1 MNAVVVQQLGYQFAG
16 SESRAIVGISFE
28 LEEASWTL
36 VAGRTGSG
44 KTTLL
49 RALCGLIPHHA
60 SGAMR
65 GTVKLLDRD
74 TRAQTTAQ
82 LAELV
87 GLVLQ
92 SPDDQLCT
100 TTPAA
105 EVAFGLENLCEP
117 PATIERRIDEALSS
131 ARLTDIA
138 LLRNHQLSGG
148 QKQRLVL
155 ASVMAVRPRV
165 LILDEPLSQ
174 LDQVA
179 AQELL
184 DTLDRLR
191 REGVTIVMVEHRLDD
206 VLPRVD
212 RVLLLDEGCL
222 VANLSASDTE
232 RLAEQFTEVG
242 LELPEV
248 TQLAWQLQWHDV
260 RSFEQLNA
268 RVEAHWQQ
276 SPQRGPSCPIAR
288 AAPSGEVLVKAER
301 LCLQFAAQPRPL
313 WQNLSFS
320 LHAGQRIA
328 LVGPNGAGK
337 SSLLGV
343 LAGLIEATSGLTI
356 MAAASDKAASAR
368 RPAVGLLLQNPDLML
383 FCNTVE
389 EELAFGPRQFGLRPA
404 EVAERVDAAARQMS
418 VKMLLDQPP
427 LGLSQGERL
436 RTALAATLAL
446 QSPLL
451 LLDEP
456 TTGQDPRQVSQL
468 MEAIS
473 AEFTAAH
480 AHRCLLFSTHDLRM
494 AMRFA
499 DRVLVLAD
507 GALLADCSPEQLMS
521 DDALLDAAGLHRP
534 PLWELRHRHQLC
546 GRTIAELA
554 EELRR

>member
-1 MNAVVVQQLGYQFAG
+1 MSAVVVQQLGYRFAG
-16 SESRAIVGISFE
+16 SESLAVEGISFE
-28 LEEASWTL
+28 LEKASWTL

-60 SGAMR
+60 SGEMQ
-65 GTVKLLDRD
+65 GTVKLLERD
-74 TRAQTTAQ
+74 TRRQTTAQ

-105 EVAFGLENLCEP
+105 EIAFGLENLCQP
-117 PATIERRIDEALSS
+117 PEVIKRRIDEVLSA
-131 ARLTDIA
+131 ARLTDITM
-138 LLRNHQLSGG
+138 LRNHQLSGG

-155 ASVMAVRPRV
+155 ASIMAARPRV

-184 DTLDRLR
+184 DCLDRLR

-206 VLPRVD
+206 VLPLVD
-212 RVLLLDEGCL
+212 RVLLLDEGKL
-222 VANLSASDTE
+222 VANLAASDTE
-232 RLAEQFTEVG
+232 RLAAEFTDVG

-248 TQLAWQLQWHDV
+248 TQLAWQLQWHGV
-260 RSFEQLNA
+260 RSLDQFVT
-268 RVEAHWQQ
+268 RIEATRQP
-276 SPQRGPSCPIAR
+276 SPDAPRSCPIR
-288 AAPSGEVLVKAER
+288 AATPSGEVLMEIR
-301 LCLQFAAQPRPL
+301 GLCLRFASQQKPL
-313 WQNLSFS
+313 WQELSFS
-320 LHAGQRIA
+320 LHARQRIA

-343 LAGLIEATSGLTI
+343 LAGLIKPTSGQ
-356 MAAASDKAASAR
+356 MAWVAASGREASAR
-368 RPAVGLLLQNPDLML
+368 HPAVGLLLQNPDLML

-389 EELAFGPRQFGLRPA
+389 QELAFGPRQFGLRPA
-404 EVAERVDAAARQMS
+404 ELAERVDAAARQMS
-418 VKMLLDQPP
+418 IKVLLDQPP
-427 LGLSQGERL
+427 LGLSQGQRL
-436 RTALAATLAL
+436 RTALAATLSL
-446 QSPLL
+446 ETPLL

-473 AEFTAAH
+473 AEFTSEH
-480 AHRCLLFSTHDLRM
+480 SHRCLMFSTHDLRM

-499 DRVLVLAD
+499 DRVLVLAE
-507 GALLADCSPEQLMS
+507 GRLLADCPPEQLMS
-521 DDALLDAAGLHRP
+521 DDALLAAAGLHRP
-534 PLWELRHRHQLC
+534 PLWQLRHRHRLC
-546 GRTIAELA
+546 GRTVAELA